1 MKYVFRLSAR
11 VKQKLS
17 IAGRAHESKQ
27 SGIVRDAIAG
37 FLTKKK
43 QSLAD
48 RPKLAGTEYK
58 QVCVDVD
65 DAQIEA
71 IKAAYPNVSVSVVIQ
86 AAVISE
92 LRKARYR
99 IAGLTSFTDSR
110 DEETDPDADEHP
122 DHNTGPVEGRRR
134 KT

>member
-11 VKQKLS
+11 IKEKLS
-17 IAGRAHESKQ
+17 VAGLVHESKQ
-27 SGIVRDAIAG
+27 SGVVRDAIAG

-58 QVCVDVD
+58 QVCVHVD
-65 DAQIEA
+65 DSQIEA
-71 IKAAYPNVSVSVVIQ
+71 IKQAYPNVSVSVVIQ

-92 LRKARYR
+92 LRKSRYR
-99 IAGLTSFTDSR
+99 IVGSTSTPGTR
-110 DEETDPDADEHP
+110 DEETSADANKHP
-122 DHNTGPVEGRRR
+122 DHHTGPAKGRRR